1 MNDQLKRTPL
11 FETHRAS
18 GARIVPFAGWEMPV
32 QYSGVVDEHKAVRAR
47 AGLFDVSHMGE
58 LWLRGAG
65 ALSVVDSLATNNV
78 AALPVGKALYT
89 CACNER
95 GTILDDLII
104 YRFGVEEVLVV
115 CNAGNLDKMSTH
127 FARAAAGKCQFEDKS
142 ADTALLALQ
151 GPRAFDIVRALAPS
165 ENVLA
170 LDRFQLARGE
180 LAGQSVLVARTGYTG
195 EDGVE
200 LFVPNAQAPELWSKI
215 VAAGQPFGLLP
226 IGLGARDT
234 LRLEAALRL
243 YGNDIDETTDPLE
256 AGLGWVVK
264 LEGRSF
270 LGREALIERK
280 QRGLT
285 RKLVGIEMVGRGIA
299 RHGYPIVAAD
309 GAHIGVV
316 TSGSPC
322 PSLNKNLGLA
332 YVPIA
337 LAQLGSSVLV
347 EIRGKQ
353 IEAKVVSI
361 PFYKREG

>member
-1 MNDQLKRTPL
+1 MNDPLKRTPL

-32 QYSGVVDEHKAVRAR
+32 QYSGVVDEHRAVRER

-58 LWLRGAG
+58 LWLRGPG
-65 ALSVVDSLATNNV
+65 ALGVVDGLVTNDV

-104 YRFGVEEVLVV
+104 YRFGAEEVLVV
-115 CNAGNLDKMSTH
+115 CNAGNLEKMSAH
-127 FARAAAGKCQFEDKS
+127 FARAAAGKCQFDDES
-142 ADTALLALQ
+142 AGTALLALQ
-151 GPRAFDIVRALAPS
+151 GPRALEVLRALEPS
-165 ENVLA
+165 ANILA
-170 LDRFQLARGE
+170 LGRFQLARGQV
-180 LAGQSVLVARTGYTG
+180 AGLDVLVARTGYTG

-200 LFVPNAQAPELWSKI
+200 LFVPNAVAPELWSKI
-215 VAAGQPFGLLP
+215 IAAGQTVGLLP

-264 LEGRSF
+264 LEGRQF
-270 LGREALIERK
+270 LGRDALAERK
-280 QRGLT
+280 RRGPS
-285 RKLVGIEMVGRGIA
+285 RKLVGIEMIGRGIA

-309 GAHIGVV
+309 GSPIGTV

-322 PSLNKNLGLA
+322 PSLGKNLGLA

-337 LAQLGSSVLV
+337 LAELGSSVLV